1 MTPEPAPTARRGARP
16 RPDGRRARL
25 GELRLAFFD
34 TAGAGGALFPLGLA
48 FGLLVSQA
56 GLDWWWATIFT
67 AVVYAGS
74 LEFIL
79 VGLVMVAAPLST
91 IALTSLV
98 VNVRHVFYALSFPIH
113 RVRPGLGKLYSAYAM
128 TDEAYA
134 ITTGR
139 PRENWTGTRII
150 GIQVFCQLYW
160 VLGATVGALAGNRLE
175 LHLPGLEFTLTALFV
190 VLAIEAYR
198 ARRDMPTAVIAL
210 LSGLI
215 GIALSPEH
223 MLPIAM
229 SLLTTGLLVRFWLR
243 TRRARHTSNVDHGEE
258 ER

>member
-1 MTPEPAPTARRGARP
+1 MRP
-16 RPDGRRARL
+16 RSGLLATSRRT
-25 GELRLAFFD
+25 ELKRAFFD
-34 TAGAGGALFPLGLA
+34 SAGAGGALFPLGLA

-67 AVVYAGS
+67 AIVYAGS

-79 VGLVMVAAPLST
+79 VGLVVVAAPLST
-91 IALTSLV
+91 IALTALV

-113 RVRPGLGKLYSAYAM
+113 RVRSRPARFYSAYAL

-139 PRENWTGTRII
+139 PGENWTGTRIV
-150 GIQVFCQLYW
+150 GIQLLCQAYW
-160 VLGATVGALAGNRLE
+160 VLGATIGALAGDRLG

-198 ARRDMPTAVIAL
+198 ARRDMPTAIIAL

-215 GIALSPEH
+215 ALLLSPEH

-229 SLLTTGLLVRFWLR
+229 TLLTVGLLARFALR
-243 TRRARHTSNVDHGEE
+243 QRRRRGNAADATEHGGTR
-258 ER
+258 

>member
-1 MTPEPAPTARRGARP
+1 MAKRTTTRRG
-16 RPDGRRARL
+16 DL
-25 GELRLAFFD
+25 KLAFFD

-79 VGLVMVAAPLST
+79 VGLVVAAAPLST
-91 IALTSLV
+91 IALTALV

-150 GIQVFCQLYW
+150 GVQVLCQLYW

-229 SLLTTGLLVRFWLR
+229 TLLTAGLLVRFWMR
-243 TRRARHTSNVDHGEE
+243 TRRAQRSPSVTHTEE
-258 ER
+258 EKR